1 MMTAHLGRVA
11 GLLLLLFTPPLLA
24 APAAAPLRVRF
35 SNQAYPPYAGS
46 RLPDGGIMTS
56 LVTEVFRRAGVQVT
70 YTWYPNNRALQL
82 ARNGDVDGSLG
93 WTPSAERQ
101 RDLLF
106 SDEVLPFR
114 MVFFQRKGEHYP
126 WRTLADLAPWRLGV
140 TLGNFYSPAFDHL
153 VRQGVLKTDESPDDV
168 SNMRKLAAGRV
179 DLVPMERESGSYLL
193 RQHLPAQAA
202 QLQAQDKAYWQAP
215 MGIVIW
221 RHHPQA
227 AELLGRFNRQLA
239 AMKRSGEL
247 KRLLL
252 AARQRVLQQSAAEST
267 EIR

>member
-1 MMTAHLGRVA
+1 MMTTHPKRLA
-11 GLLLLLFTPPLLA
+11 GLLLCLWMSPLLA
-24 APAAAPLRVRF
+24 VAADAPLRLHF
-35 SNQAYPPYAGS
+35 SNQEYPPFAGS

-56 LVTEVFRRAGVQVT
+56 VVTEVFRRAGVQVT

-114 MVFFQRKGEHYP
+114 MVFFQRKGEQYP
-126 WRTLADLAPWRLGV
+126 WRTLADLAPWRFGV

-153 VRQGVLKTDESPDDV
+153 VQQGVLKTDESPDDV
-168 SNMRKLAAGRV
+168 SNMRKLAARRV
-179 DLVPMERESGSYLL
+179 ELVPMERESGLYLL

-202 QLQAQDKAYWQAP
+202 QLQPQDKAYWQAP

-227 AELLGRFNRQLA
+227 TGVITRFNRELA
-239 AMKRSGEL
+239 AMRRSGEL
-247 KRLLL
+247 ARRL
-252 AARQRVLQQSAAEST
+252 ADARQRVMAQ
-267 EIR
+267 

>member
-1 MMTAHLGRVA
+1 MMTTHPKRLA
-11 GLLLLLFTPPLLA
+11 GLLLCLWMSPLQATA
-24 APAAAPLRVRF
+24 ADAPLRLHF
-35 SNQAYPPYAGS
+35 SNQEYPPFAGS

-56 LVTEVFRRAGVQVT
+56 VVTEVFRRAGVQVS

-114 MVFFQRKGEHYP
+114 MVFFQRKGEQYP
-126 WRTLADLAPWRLGV
+126 WRTLADLAPWRIGV
-140 TLGNFYSPAFDHL
+140 TAGNFYSPVFDQL
-153 VRQGVLKTDESPDDV
+153 LRQRVLRGDEAGDDL

-179 DLVPMERESGSYLL
+179 DLVPMEQESGVYLL

-202 QLQAQDKAYWQAP
+202 QLQPQDKAYWQAP
-215 MGIVIW
+215 MCVVLW
-221 RHHPQA
+221 RQHPQA
-227 AELLGRFNRQLA
+227 AELLDRFNRQLA

-247 KRLLL
+247 NRLLL
-252 AARQRVLQQSAAEST
+252 AARQRVLQPLPAGQT
-267 EIR
+267 GIR

>member
-114 MVFFQRKGEHYP
+114 MVLFQRLGENYS
-126 WRTLADLAPWRLGV
+126 WKTLEDLAPYRFGITV
-140 TLGNFYSPAFDHL
+140 GNFYSDTFTRL
-153 VRQGVLKTDESPDDV
+153 QENGTLKVDVATDDV
-168 SNMRKLAAGRV
+168 SNLRKLAAGRI
-179 DLVPMERESGSYLL
+179 DLFPMEGEAGQLTTRL
-193 RQHLPAQAA
+193 HLPPSMAA
-202 QLQAQDKAYWQAP
+202 RIVPQPREYWSTP
-215 MGIVIW
+215 LCVVIW
-221 RHHPQA
+221 RKHPQG
-227 AELLGRFNRQLA
+227 AELIRRFNRELKK
-239 AMKRSGEL
+239 MKDTGEL
-247 KRLLL
+247 ELLITQTRH
-252 AARQRVLQQSAAEST
+252 AIFAQIDRSR
-267 EIR
+267 